1 VRLNLFWKLGLTFLA
16 LLLGVLLAVDFYAE
30 RALRHG
36 YERGFDQLAAIA
48 RIALARP
55 PQIPSP
61 PPTSVSGL
69 AGLIVWTRE
78 IAASGARV
86 TVIAPSGLVL
96 TDSQADPATMENHA
110 NRPEIRAAFERGSGQ
125 SVRYS
130 RTLGHDLLYYAVRE
144 DLPSGSAVVL
154 RFALPVAQMDEEMRQ
169 FRRRLWFGSLII
181 LLLASGTSLA
191 VWRGFSGRVERLKLF
206 SRRVAVGNFRPLEG
220 ERGSDALGDLA
231 LSLNE
236 TAAQLE
242 QTIRTLT
249 EERNLSAA
257 ILASM
262 VEGVAVINAAER
274 LVFANRAFAEI
285 LEVGVTP
292 KAGSALVEVARQTD
306 LIAAVRRVLA
316 GETTVGGE
324 IATGTVRQRFFAA
337 TVSAVEAG
345 AGRGAVIVLHDITDL
360 RRLERVRRDFVA
372 NVSHEFKTPLTA
384 IQGFAETL
392 LGGALEDEKN
402 RRRFLEILLEHARRL
417 ARLTD
422 DLLELSQIEA
432 ERFELEI
439 RPFPVN
445 ELLESCMETTR
456 LRAAEKRLALSVECL
471 PGLPAV
477 AGDRRR
483 LGVVLQNLLDNAV
496 QYTPSGGRIKVLAR
510 REGSEV
516 LLTVSD
522 TGIGIPKAEQAR
534 IFERFYRVDSARSR
548 EAGGTGL
555 GLAIAKHI
563 VEAHGGR
570 IWVESELGQGSSFHF
585 SVLVLDA
592 ERPAAVSTKSGKLN
606 EEHL

>member
-1 VRLNLFWKLGLTFLA
+1 MRLNLFWKLGLTFLA

-36 YERGFDQLAAIA
+36 YERGFEQLAAIA
-48 RIALARP
+48 RIAQARP

-61 PPTSVSGL
+61 PPAL
-69 AGLIVWTRE
+69 AGGVSSLTVWTQA

-86 TVIAPSGLVL
+86 TVIDPSGLVL
-96 TDSQADPATMENHA
+96 ADSQADPDTMENHA
-110 NRPEIRAAFERGSGQ
+110 NRPEIRAAFEHGSGQ

-130 RTLGHDLLYYAVRE
+130 RTLGRDLLYYAVRQ
-144 DLPSGSAVVL
+144 DVPGGATVVL

-169 FRRRLWFGSLII
+169 FRHRLWFSSLII
-181 LLLASGTSLA
+181 LLLASGVSLA
-191 VWRGFSGRVERLKLF
+191 VWRGFTGRVERLKLF
-206 SRRVAVGNFRPLEG
+206 SRRVAVGDFRPLEG

-236 TAAQLE
+236 TAERLE
-242 QTIRTLT
+242 QTIHTLT

-285 LEVGVTP
+285 LEAGVTP

-316 GETTVGGE
+316 GETAVRAE

-439 RPFPVN
+439 RPLPVN
-445 ELLESCMETTR
+445 ELLESCIETTR
-456 LRAAEKRLALSVECL
+456 LRAAEKRLALSVEYP
-471 PGLPAV
+471 PGLPAI

-483 LGVVLQNLLDNAV
+483 FSVVLQNLVDNAV

-510 REGSEV
+510 REGREV
-516 LLTVSD
+516 VLTVSD
-522 TGIGIPKAEQAR
+522 TGIGVPKAEQAR
-534 IFERFYRVDSARSR
+534 IFERFYRVDTARSR

-570 IWVESELGQGSSFHF
+570 IWVESELGRGSSFHF
-585 SVLVLDA
+585 SIPIFEA
-592 ERPAAVSTKSGKLN
+592 ERGGVPV
-606 EEHL
+606 